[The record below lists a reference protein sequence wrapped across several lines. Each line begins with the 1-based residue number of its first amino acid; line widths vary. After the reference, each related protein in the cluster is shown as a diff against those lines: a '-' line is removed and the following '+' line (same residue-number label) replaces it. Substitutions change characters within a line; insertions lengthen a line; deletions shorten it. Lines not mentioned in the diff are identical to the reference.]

1 MPPSASRTTAITGGR
16 VLMPDGR
23 VRPGTVVLDGG
34 VVATVTAGALAAPA
48 AEVVDVGG
56 RLVVPGLVDLHLHG
70 AAGRSFEEVAPPGA
84 PEGDDGAVPSIL
96 RHLARAGVTATAAS
110 LVSDDVEAMA
120 RRAEALAAWRERP
133 VPDGAEL
140 LGAHL
145 EGPFLAHAQCG
156 AHDPALLRAP
166 EPDAVERL
174 ARARPAMVTLAPE
187 LPGAVAAVQRLVA
200 AGAVVAAGHS
210 EAGPAELAA
219 AEAAGLSHVTHL
231 WSGQSSVTRS
241 GPWRLPGLLEAS
253 LASSTLTAE
262 VIADGRHLPAELL
275 EIARRCLGD
284 RLVVVSDAT
293 AGAGMPQGWTYEL
306 ATVRCVVRDG
316 VGMVVGAPA
325 FGGSTT
331 TLDGMLAHLC
341 GDLGWPVTEAVAML
355 STRPAAIAGVGHRKG
370 RLAPGFDADVLVLDE
385 RLRPW
390 RTWVRGVAVEP

>member
-56 RLVVPGLVDLHLHG
+56 RLVVPGLIDLHLHG

-84 PEGDDGAVPSIL
+84 PEDDDGAVPSIL

-156 AHDPALLRAP
+156 AHDPALLCAP

-341 GDLGWPVTEAVAML
+341 VDLGWPVTEAVAML

>member
-56 RLVVPGLVDLHLHG
+56 RLVVPGLIDLHLHG

-341 GDLGWPVTEAVAML
+341 VDLGWPVTEAVAML

>member
-56 RLVVPGLVDLHLHG
+56 RLVVPGLIDLHLHG
-70 AAGRSFEEVAPPGA
+70 AAGRSFEEVTPPGA
-84 PEGDDGAVPSIL
+84 PEDDDGAVPSIL

-156 AHDPALLRAP
+156 AHDPALLCAP

>member
-56 RLVVPGLVDLHLHG
+56 RLVVPGLIDLHLHG

-84 PEGDDGAVPSIL
+84 PEDDDGAVPSIL

-210 EAGPAELAA
+210 EAGPEELAA

-293 AGAGMPQGWTYEL
+293 AGAGMPEGWTYEL
-306 ATVRCVVRDG
+306 ATVRCVVRGG

-341 GDLGWPVTEAVAML
+341 VDLGWPVTEAVAML

>member
-56 RLVVPGLVDLHLHG
+56 RLVVPGLIDLHLHG

-84 PEGDDGAVPSIL
+84 PEDDDGAVPSIL

-156 AHDPALLRAP
+156 AHDPALLCAP

>member
-1 MPPSASRTTAITGGR
+1 MPPSASRTTVITGGR

-56 RLVVPGLVDLHLHG
+56 RLVVPGLIDLHLHG

-84 PEGDDGAVPSIL
+84 PEDDDGAVPSIL

-156 AHDPALLRAP
+156 AHDPALLCAP

>member
-56 RLVVPGLVDLHLHG
+56 RLVVPGLIDLHLHG

-84 PEGDDGAVPSIL
+84 PEDDDGAVPSIL

>member
-56 RLVVPGLVDLHLHG
+56 RLVVPGLIDLHLHG

-84 PEGDDGAVPSIL
+84 PEDDDGAVPSIL

-341 GDLGWPVTEAVAML
+341 VDLGWPVTEAVAML

>member
-56 RLVVPGLVDLHLHG
+56 RLVVPGLIDLHLHG
-70 AAGRSFEEVAPPGA
+70 AAGRSFEEVTPPGA
-84 PEGDDGAVPSIL
+84 PEDDDGAVPSIL

-156 AHDPALLRAP
+156 AHDPALLCAP

-341 GDLGWPVTEAVAML
+341 VDLGWPVTEAVAML

>member
-56 RLVVPGLVDLHLHG
+56 RLVVPGLIDLHLHG

-84 PEGDDGAVPSIL
+84 PEDDDGAVPSIL

-156 AHDPALLRAP
+156 AHDPALLCAP

-210 EAGPAELAA
+210 EAGPEELVA

>member
-1 MPPSASRTTAITGGR
+1 MPPSASRTTVITGGR

-84 PEGDDGAVPSIL
+84 PEDDDGAVPSIL

-156 AHDPALLRAP
+156 AHDPALLCAP

>member
-156 AHDPALLRAP
+156 AHDPALLCAP

>member
-1 MPPSASRTTAITGGR
+1 MPPSASRTTVITGGR

-56 RLVVPGLVDLHLHG
+56 RLVVPGLIDLHLHG

-84 PEGDDGAVPSIL
+84 PEDDDGAVPSIL

-156 AHDPALLRAP
+156 AHDPALLCAP

-341 GDLGWPVTEAVAML
+341 VDLGWPVTEAVAML

>member
-70 AAGRSFEEVAPPGA
+70 AAGRSFEEVTPPGA
-84 PEGDDGAVPSIL
+84 PEDDDGAVPSIL

-156 AHDPALLRAP
+156 AHDPALLCAP

>member
-341 GDLGWPVTEAVAML
+341 VDLGWPVTEAVAML

>member
-56 RLVVPGLVDLHLHG
+56 RLVVPGLIDLHLHG

-84 PEGDDGAVPSIL
+84 PEDDDGAVPSIL

-156 AHDPALLRAP
+156 AHDPALLCAP

-187 LPGAVAAVQRLVA
+187 LPEAVAAVQRLVA

-210 EAGPAELAA
+210 EAGPEELAA

-231 WSGQSSVTRS
+231 WSGQSNVTRS

>member
-56 RLVVPGLVDLHLHG
+56 RLVVPGLIDLHLHG

>member
-1 MPPSASRTTAITGGR
+1 MPPSASRTTAITGER

-56 RLVVPGLVDLHLHG
+56 RLVVPGLIDLHLHG

-84 PEGDDGAVPSIL
+84 PEDDDGAVPSIL